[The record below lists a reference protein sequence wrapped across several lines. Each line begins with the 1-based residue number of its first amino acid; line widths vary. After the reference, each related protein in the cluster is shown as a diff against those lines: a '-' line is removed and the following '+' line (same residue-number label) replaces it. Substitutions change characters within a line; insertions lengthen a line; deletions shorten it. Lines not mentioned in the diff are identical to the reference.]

1 MSDPSTLFLNDVV
14 FGITSTDILF
24 HLGSEEAFSL

>member
-1 MSDPSTLFLNDVV
+1 MVPDPCTLVIDDVV

-24 HLGSEEAFSL
+24 HLGMEETSL